1 MLKKLHETQ
10 DVKQDNPDI
19 AISKENMFCFMW
31 MMSSPL

>member
-1 MLKKLHETQ
+1 MLKKLHVTQ

-19 AISKENMFCFMW
+19 TTPEENIFCFMC